1 MCTYT
6 VTVAYY
12 LSQSEIGTR
21 FSNLLSNVSYKQL
34 DIVSRRRYKTTDLTT
49 LSVDWIGSDGVA
61 VLYTT
66 NAVTLPHILAYFHNE
81 NE

>member
-1 MCTYT
+1 MLLCTYT

-49 LSVDWIGSDGVA
+49 LSVAGVSVFCIVA
-61 VLYTT
+61 QHDANIRHKL
-66 NAVTLPHILAYFHNE
+66 L
-81 NE
+81 